1 MAALQIDEFYRDAS
15 RILVSLFEVFP
26 RPVTVFAEDIS
37 GPDEPDEFGLHSKRH
52 QACFATM
59 LWLAEEGYIRYHD
72 VIRQE
77 AIEQAV
83 LTGRCFS
90 ALLKPQDVSVDKDL
104 PESVQ
109 LEQKATVY
117 RLRLALEA
125 HNSDQ
130 LQAAFLPLLDSLSQ

>member
-1 MAALQIDEFYRDAS
+1 MASLQIDEFYHDAS

-37 GPDEPDEFGLHSKRH
+37 GPDDPDEFGLHSKRY

-59 LWLAEEGYIRYHD
+59 LWLAEEGYIRYDD
-72 VIRQE
+72 VIRQD

-90 ALLKPQDVSVDKDL
+90 ALLKPQDVSVDNAL

-109 LEQKATVY
+109 LEQKTTVY
-117 RLRLALEA
+117 RLRQALQS
-125 HNSDQ
+125 HNSSQ
-130 LQAAFLPLLDSLSQ
+130 LQAAFLPLLDTLSQ

>member
-1 MAALQIDEFYRDAS
+1 MASLQIDEFNRDAS
-15 RILVSLFEVFP
+15 RILVSLFDVFP

-52 QACFATM
+52 QACFAAM
-59 LWLAEEGYIRYHD
+59 LWLAEEGYIRYTD
-72 VIRQE
+72 VIGQD

-83 LTGRCFS
+83 LPGTCFT
-90 ALLKPQDVSVDKDL
+90 ALLKPQDVHIDSAL
-104 PESVQ
+104 PKSVQ
-109 LEQKATVY
+109 IEQQATVY

-130 LQAAFLPLLDSLSQ
+130 LQAAFLPLLDIMSA

>member
-1 MAALQIDEFYRDAS
+1 MASLQIDEFYHDAS

-37 GPDEPDEFGLHSKRH
+37 GPDDPDEFGLHSKRY

-59 LWLAEEGYIRYHD
+59 LWLAEEGYIRYND
-72 VIRQE
+72 VIRQD

-90 ALLKPQDVSVDKDL
+90 ALLKPQNVSVDNAL

-109 LEQKATVY
+109 LEQKTTVY
-117 RLRLALEA
+117 RLRQALQA
-125 HNSDQ
+125 HNSGE
-130 LQAAFLPLLDSLSQ
+130 LQAAFLPLLDTLSQ